1 MNNKENLLKEYSNFK
16 NASKNTRR
24 IYNQKLFISTRKDK
38 KYMILNP
45 ITDKY
50 IHFGN
55 INYDDYLKHLDENRR
70 ENYLKRSA
78 GIKGRWIND
87 EYSPNNL
94 SRRIL
99 WNSEN

>member
-1 MNNKENLLKEYSNFK
+1 MNNKEILLGIHSNFK
-16 NASKNTRR
+16 KASKNARR
-24 IYNQKLFISTRKDK
+24 LYNQKLFISTRKDK

-45 ITDKY
+45 ITNKY

-55 INYDDYLKHLDENRR
+55 INYEDFLKHLDENRR
-70 ENYLKRSA
+70 ENYLKRSF
-78 GIKGRWIND
+78 GIKGNKD
-87 EYSPNNL
+87 DDYSPNNL